1 VYQVEITDVRL
12 RKIETEGKLRAYVSI
27 TFDDSFVVHDLRVID
42 GTKGMFV
49 AMPSKRLPNGDHKD
63 IAHPINTEIRE
74 KIQNAVLD
82 VYHRELEEAPQVKVE
97 AKEEAKV
104 EESKEEAKVEESK
117 EEAKVEESKE
127 EAKVEESKEEAKV
140 EESKEEE
147 KEEAAEETVAE
158 EETEKKE
165 EGLF

>member
-1 VYQVEITDVRL
+1 MEITDVRL

-42 GTKGMFV
+42 GNKGMFV

-82 VYHRELEEAPQVKVE
+82 VYNRELEEAPQPKVE
-97 AKEEAKV
+97 PKV
-104 EESKEEAKVEESK
+104 EETVEET
-117 EEAKVEESKE
+117 AT
-127 EAKVEESKEEAKV
+127 
-140 EESKEEE
+140 EEE
-147 KEEAAEETVAE
+147 G
-158 EETEKKE
+158 EKKE

>member
-1 VYQVEITDVRL
+1 MEITDVRL

-42 GTKGMFV
+42 GNKGMFV

-82 VYHRELEEAPQVKVE
+82 VYRRELEEAPQ
-97 AKEEAKV
+97 AKV
-104 EESKEEAKVEESK
+104 EEKEEV
-117 EEAKVEESKE
+117 V
-127 EAKVEESKEEAKV
+127 
-140 EESKEEE
+140 
-147 KEEAAEETVAE
+147 
-158 EETEKKE
+158 EETEKEEEAEKKE
-165 EGLF
+165 EEEEEDLF

>member
-1 VYQVEITDVRL
+1 MEITDVRL

-82 VYHRELEEAPQVKVE
+82 VYNRELEEAPQ
-97 AKEEAKV
+97 AKEEEKEEEKVEEEKV
-104 EESKEEAKVEESK
+104 EESKE
-117 EEAKVEESKE
+117 
-127 EAKVEESKEEAKV
+127 

-147 KEEAAEETVAE
+147 KEEAAEETAVE

>member
-1 VYQVEITDVRL
+1 VEITDVRL
-12 RKIETEGKLRAYVSI
+12 RKIETEGKLRAYVSV

-82 VYHRELEEAPQVKVE
+82 VYNRELEEAPQIKVE
-97 AKEEAKV
+97 AKVEEKEEAKV
-104 EESKEEAKVEESK
+104 EEKEEAKVEEK
-117 EEAKVEESKE
+117 EEAKVEEKE
-127 EAKVEESKEEAKV
+127 EESKEEG
-140 EESKEEE
+140 KEET
-147 KEEAAEETVAE
+147 AEETVVE

>member
-1 VYQVEITDVRL
+1 MYSVEITDVRL

-42 GTKGMFV
+42 GNKGMFV

-74 KIQNAVLD
+74 KIQNAVLE
-82 VYHRELEEAPQVKVE
+82 VYRRELDEAPQDKAE
-97 AKEEAKV
+97 AKA
-104 EESKEEAKVEESK
+104 
-117 EEAKVEESKE
+117 
-127 EAKVEESKEEAKV
+127 
-140 EESKEEE
+140 EE
-147 KEEAAEETVAE
+147 KEEVAEETETE
-158 EETEKKE
+158 EEDEKIE

>member
-1 VYQVEITDVRL
+1 MEITDVRL

-82 VYHRELEEAPQVKVE
+82 VYSRELEEAPQAKVE
-97 AKEEAKV
+97 PKVKEVKESKEEESKEV
-104 EESKEEAKVEESK
+104 EEEKEEESKEEAVEET
-117 EEAKVEESKE
+117 
-127 EAKVEESKEEAKV
+127 
-140 EESKEEE
+140 
-147 KEEAAEETVAE
+147 AAEEGV
-158 EETEKKE
+158 EKKE

>member
-1 VYQVEITDVRL
+1 MEITDVRL

-42 GTKGMFV
+42 GNKGMFV

-74 KIQNAVLD
+74 KIQSAVLD
-82 VYHRELEEAPQVKVE
+82 VYHRELEEAPQ
-97 AKEEAKV
+97 AKV
-104 EESKEEAKVEESK
+104 EEKEEV
-117 EEAKVEESKE
+117 V
-127 EAKVEESKEEAKV
+127 
-140 EESKEEE
+140 EE
-147 KEEAAEETVAE
+147 KEEVVEETETETETE

-165 EGLF
+165 EDLF

>member
-1 VYQVEITDVRL
+1 MEITDVRL

-82 VYHRELEEAPQVKVE
+82 VYSRELEEAPQVKIEPKVE
-97 AKEEAKV
+97 EEKEESKV
-104 EESKEEAKVEESK
+104 EESKVEEGKEESKVEEVEETATE
-117 EEAKVEESKE
+117 EEA
-127 EAKVEESKEEAKV
+127 
-140 EESKEEE
+140 
-147 KEEAAEETVAE
+147 
-158 EETEKKE
+158 EKKE

>member
-1 VYQVEITDVRL
+1 MEITDVRL

-42 GTKGMFV
+42 GNKGMFV

-82 VYHRELEEAPQVKVE
+82 VYNRELEEAPHPKVE
-97 AKEEAKV
+97 PKV
-104 EESKEEAKVEESK
+104 EEE
-117 EEAKVEESKE
+117 
-127 EAKVEESKEEAKV
+127 V

-147 KEEAAEETVAE
+147 KEEAVEETTTE
-158 EETEKKE
+158 EEIEKKE

>member
-1 VYQVEITDVRL
+1 
-12 RKIETEGKLRAYVSI
+12 VSI

-42 GTKGMFV
+42 GNKGMFV

-82 VYHRELEEAPQVKVE
+82 VYNRELEEAPQPKVE
-97 AKEEAKV
+97 PKAAEEVEAESKEVEAESKEV
-104 EESKEEAKVEESK
+104 EAESKEVEEEKEEESKEETVT
-117 EEAKVEESKE
+117 
-127 EAKVEESKEEAKV
+127 
-140 EESKEEE
+140 EEE
-147 KEEAAEETVAE
+147 G
-158 EETEKKE
+158 EKKE

>member
-1 VYQVEITDVRL
+1 MEITDVRL

-82 VYHRELEEAPQVKVE
+82 VYNRELEEVPQPKVE
-97 AKEEAKV
+97 VEPKVEPKV
-104 EESKEEAKVEESK
+104 EEV
-117 EEAKVEESKE
+117 
-127 EAKVEESKEEAKV
+127 V

-147 KEEAAEETVAE
+147 KEEVVEETATE
-158 EETEKKE
+158 EEDEKKE

>member
-1 VYQVEITDVRL
+1 MEITDVRL

-42 GTKGMFV
+42 GNKGMFV

-82 VYHRELEEAPQVKVE
+82 VYNRELEEAPHPKVE
-97 AKEEAKV
+97 PKVKEE
-104 EESKEEAKVEESK
+104 
-117 EEAKVEESKE
+117 
-127 EAKVEESKEEAKV
+127 V

-147 KEEAAEETVAE
+147 KEEAVEETTTE
-158 EETEKKE
+158 EEVEKKE

>member
-1 VYQVEITDVRL
+1 VEITDVRL

-42 GTKGMFV
+42 GNKGMFV

-82 VYHRELEEAPQVKVE
+82 VYNRELEEAPQVKVE
-97 AKEEAKV
+97 PKVEPKV
-104 EESKEEAKVEESK
+104 EEEVEE
-117 EEAKVEESKE
+117 E
-127 EAKVEESKEEAKV
+127 V

-147 KEEAAEETVAE
+147 KEEEVEETATE
-158 EETEKKE
+158 EEAEKKE

>member
-1 VYQVEITDVRL
+1 MEITDVRL

-42 GTKGMFV
+42 GNKGMFV

-82 VYHRELEEAPQVKVE
+82 VYHRELEETPQVKAE
-97 AKEEAKV
+97 PKV
-104 EESKEEAKVEESK
+104 EEE
-117 EEAKVEESKE
+117 
-127 EAKVEESKEEAKV
+127 V

-147 KEEAAEETVAE
+147 KEKVVEETATE
-158 EETEKKE
+158 EEAEKKE

>member
-1 VYQVEITDVRL
+1 MEITDVRL

-82 VYHRELEEAPQVKVE
+82 VYNRELEEVPQVKVE
-97 AKEEAKV
+97 AKEE
-104 EESKEEAKVEESK
+104 E
-117 EEAKVEESKE
+117 
-127 EAKVEESKEEAKV
+127 KV

>member
-1 VYQVEITDVRL
+1 VEITDVRL

-42 GTKGMFV
+42 GNKGMFV

-82 VYHRELEEAPQVKVE
+82 VYSRELEEAPQPKIEPKEVE
-97 AKEEAKV
+97 EEA
-104 EESKEEAKVEESK
+104 A
-117 EEAKVEESKE
+117 AP
-127 EAKVEESKEEAKV
+127 
-140 EESKEEE
+140 KEEE
-147 KEEAAEETVAE
+147 VEVEETATEEEA
-158 EETEKKE
+158 EKKE

>member
-1 VYQVEITDVRL
+1 MEITDVRL

-42 GTKGMFV
+42 GNKGMFV

-74 KIQNAVLD
+74 KIQNAVLEI
-82 VYHRELEEAPQVKVE
+82 YNKELQETPQTKMEETVE
-97 AKEEAKV
+97 AV
-104 EESKEEAKVEESK
+104 EEVP
-117 EEAKVEESKE
+117 
-127 EAKVEESKEEAKV
+127 
-140 EESKEEE
+140 
-147 KEEAAEETVAE
+147 EEAAVE

-165 EGLF
+165 EEDLF

>member
-1 VYQVEITDVRL
+1 MEITDVRL

-42 GTKGMFV
+42 GNKGMFV

-82 VYHRELEEAPQVKVE
+82 VYNRELEEAPQFKAEPKAEPKE
-97 AKEEAKV
+97 APKEEVV
-104 EESKEEAKVEESK
+104 EP
-117 EEAKVEESKE
+117 
-127 EAKVEESKEEAKV
+127 
-140 EESKEEE
+140 KEEE
-147 KEEAAEETVAE
+147 KEEAVGETATE
-158 EETEKKE
+158 EEGEKKE

>member
-1 VYQVEITDVRL
+1 VEITDVRL

-42 GTKGMFV
+42 GNKGMFV

-82 VYHRELEEAPQVKVE
+82 VYNRELEEAPQAKV
-97 AKEEAKV
+97 EEAKV
-104 EESKEEAKVEESK
+104 EETKEEET
-117 EEAKVEESKE
+117 
-127 EAKVEESKEEAKV
+127 
-140 EESKEEE
+140 KEEE
-147 KEEAAEETVAE
+147 KVEVAEETVAE

>member
-1 VYQVEITDVRL
+1 VEITDVRL

-42 GTKGMFV
+42 GNKGMFV

-82 VYHRELEEAPQVKVE
+82 VYNRELEEAPQPKAE
-97 AKEEAKV
+97 PKV
-104 EESKEEAKVEESK
+104 EESKV
-117 EEAKVEESKE
+117 
-127 EAKVEESKEEAKV
+127 
-140 EESKEEE
+140 EE
-147 KEEAAEETVAE
+147 KEEKVEKVEETATE
-158 EETEKKE
+158 EEAEKKE

>member
-1 VYQVEITDVRL
+1 MEITDVRL

-63 IAHPINTEIRE
+63 IAHPINTKIRE

-82 VYHRELEEAPQVKVE
+82 VYNRELEEASQ
-97 AKEEAKV
+97 AKV
-104 EESKEEAKVEESK
+104 EESKVEEKVEE
-117 EEAKVEESKE
+117 KV
-127 EAKVEESKEEAKV
+127 
-140 EESKEEE
+140 
-147 KEEAAEETVAE
+147 EAAEETAVE

>member
-1 VYQVEITDVRL
+1 VEITDVRL

-42 GTKGMFV
+42 GNKGMFV

-74 KIQNAVLD
+74 KIQNAVLEI
-82 VYHRELEEAPQVKVE
+82 YNRELQEAPQTK
-97 AKEEAKV
+97 AEETV
-104 EESKEEAKVEESK
+104 GV
-117 EEAKVEESKE
+117 
-127 EAKVEESKEEAKV
+127 
-140 EESKEEE
+140 
-147 KEEAAEETVAE
+147 AEETVAE

-165 EGLF
+165 EDLF

>member
-1 VYQVEITDVRL
+1 VEITDVRL

-42 GTKGMFV
+42 GNKGMFV

-82 VYHRELEEAPQVKVE
+82 VYNRELEEAPHPKVE
-97 AKEEAKV
+97 PKV
-104 EESKEEAKVEESK
+104 EEE
-117 EEAKVEESKE
+117 
-127 EAKVEESKEEAKV
+127 V

-147 KEEAAEETVAE
+147 KEEAVEETTTE
-158 EETEKKE
+158 EEIEKKE

>member
-1 VYQVEITDVRL
+1 VEITDVRL

-82 VYHRELEEAPQVKVE
+82 VYNRELEEAPQVKVE
-97 AKEEAKV
+97 EVKV
-104 EESKEEAKVEESK
+104 EEVKVEVKEEEKA
-117 EEAKVEESKE
+117 
-127 EAKVEESKEEAKV
+127 

-147 KEEAAEETVAE
+147 KEETAEETVVE

>member
-1 VYQVEITDVRL
+1 VEITDVRL

-42 GTKGMFV
+42 GNKGMFV

-74 KIQNAVLD
+74 KIQNAVLEI
-82 VYHRELEEAPQVKVE
+82 YNRELQETPHTKTEEVPEVAAEV
-97 AKEEAKV
+97 A
-104 EESKEEAKVEESK
+104 
-117 EEAKVEESKE
+117 
-127 EAKVEESKEEAKV
+127 
-140 EESKEEE
+140 EEE
-147 KEEAAEETVAE
+147 VVVAEEEAAVE

-165 EGLF
+165 EDLF

>member
-1 VYQVEITDVRL
+1 VYSVEITDVRL

-42 GTKGMFV
+42 GNKGMFV

-82 VYHRELEEAPQVKVE
+82 VYHRELEEAPQ
-97 AKEEAKV
+97 AKV
-104 EESKEEAKVEESK
+104 EEKAEEKVEETET
-117 EEAKVEESKE
+117 EETET
-127 EAKVEESKEEAKV
+127 
-140 EESKEEE
+140 EEE
-147 KEEAAEETVAE
+147 P
-158 EETEKKE
+158 EKKE
-165 EGLF
+165 EDLF

>member
-1 VYQVEITDVRL
+1 VEITDVRL

-82 VYHRELEEAPQVKVE
+82 VYNRELEEAPQVKEEEV
-97 AKEEAKV
+97 KEEEV
-104 EESKEEAKVEESK
+104 KEEEVK
-117 EEAKVEESKE
+117 EEV
-127 EAKVEESKEEAKV
+127 
-140 EESKEEE
+140 KEEE
-147 KEEAAEETVAE
+147 KEKAAEETVVE

>member
-1 VYQVEITDVRL
+1 MEITDVRL

-42 GTKGMFV
+42 GNKGMFV

-82 VYHRELEEAPQVKVE
+82 VYSRELEEAPQAKVE
-97 AKEEAKV
+97 AKEE
-104 EESKEEAKVEESK
+104 
-117 EEAKVEESKE
+117 
-127 EAKVEESKEEAKV
+127 
-140 EESKEEE
+140 E
-147 KEEAAEETVAE
+147 KEEVVEEIETE
-158 EETEKKE
+158 EEAEKKE

>member
-1 VYQVEITDVRL
+1 VEITDVRL

-42 GTKGMFV
+42 GNKGMFV

-82 VYHRELEEAPQVKVE
+82 VYHRELEEAPQ
-97 AKEEAKV
+97 AKV
-104 EESKEEAKVEESK
+104 EEKAEEKVEETET
-117 EEAKVEESKE
+117 EETET
-127 EAKVEESKEEAKV
+127 
-140 EESKEEE
+140 EEE
-147 KEEAAEETVAE
+147 P
-158 EETEKKE
+158 EKKE
-165 EGLF
+165 EDLF

>member
-1 VYQVEITDVRL
+1 MEITDVRL

-82 VYHRELEEAPQVKVE
+82 VYSRELEEAPQVK
-97 AKEEAKV
+97 EEPKV
-104 EESKEEAKVEESK
+104 
-117 EEAKVEESKE
+117 
-127 EAKVEESKEEAKV
+127 
-140 EESKEEE
+140 EE
-147 KEEAAEETVAE
+147 KEEVVEETATE
-158 EETEKKE
+158 EEDEKKE